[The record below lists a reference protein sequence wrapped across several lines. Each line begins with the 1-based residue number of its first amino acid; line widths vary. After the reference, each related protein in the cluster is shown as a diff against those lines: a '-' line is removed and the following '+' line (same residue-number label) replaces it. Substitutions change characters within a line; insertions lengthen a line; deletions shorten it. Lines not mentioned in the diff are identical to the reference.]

1 MYYKK
6 KMIYYVT
13 KTGNDTTGDGSS
25 GSPYLTITKA
35 VAVASSGD
43 EISVGNGTYAENLT
57 INKGLNIYSTSGDK
71 TQVIITSSVAT
82 VLISHST
89 NNVTLRN
96 LTITTTS
103 TTLEAVT
110 IAVNKDFTVNPSGLP
125 DISTLCENIVIQ
137 GCQINFNKYAM
148 NVNAKDS
155 YIKQC
160 SFTQIGA
167 TSSYSV
173 FLVYTIDNLYILENT
188 HTSATAN
195 MNRFIYMA
203 TSGAGDYRR
212 NTLAVKQNNVNIGTV
227 APGHFLLQEM
237 VLSHPSTDKF
247 TMDIQNNTITTTQAS
262 TGGLVILF
270 PTNATVLQDTLS
282 TTEISV
288 IANNQVINPY
298 RGWLYVD
305 ISVATPTPMGS
316 TYFSIYGNTYTGT
329 LSQRPGSYDV
339 DGNTNVLLSTTPVST
354 SGWSAI
360 YNTITKTV
368 TLPVPASESEALN
381 IIQQALSEYYPGET
395 IEFPLSL
402 FSINSTDDPTLL
414 NPIIHQSASPLT
426 DTDSGTLTV
435 TVTNPNPD
443 YKYVFEVLDTP
454 YTTSD
459 LLTFVVKVYNN
470 LTGELVLTGIN
481 ADLEFTLGS
490 GNTGKVVKLYKYNHP
505 SYEFLS
511 DLTETTTPG
520 TYGYTLNTSSLYSV
534 QLESTSSTNTIFLW
548 VLLAIFLVGVVL
560 VYMQRR

>member
-1 MYYKK
+1 
-6 KMIYYVT
+6 MIYYVT

-25 GSPYLTITKA
+25 GSPYLTISKA
-35 VAVASSGD
+35 ITVASPGD
-43 EISVGNGTYAENLT
+43 EISVGNGTYAETLT
-57 INKGLNIYSTSGDK
+57 VDKGLDIYSTSGDK
-71 TQVIITSSVAT
+71 TQVIITSGVVT
-82 VLISHST
+82 VVIPHST

-103 TTLEAVT
+103 TTVEAVT

-125 DISTLCENIVIQ
+125 VIATLCENIVIQ

-188 HTSATAN
+188 HTTATAN

-212 NTLAVKQNNVNIGTV
+212 NTLAVKQNIVNIGTV
-227 APGHFLLQEM
+227 APGHFILQEM
-237 VLSHPSTDKF
+237 VLAHPSTDKF
-247 TMDIQNNTITTTQAS
+247 MMDIQDNTITTTQAS

-270 PTNATVLQDTLS
+270 PTSAGVLQNTLS
-282 TTEISV
+282 TTDVSV

-305 ISVATPTPMGS
+305 ISVATPSPMGD
-316 TYFSIYGNTYTGT
+316 TYFSIYGNTFTGT

-339 DGNTNVLLSTTPVST
+339 DGNTNVLLSATPVST
-354 SGWSAI
+354 TGWSAI

-368 TLPVPASESEALN
+368 TLPAPTSESEALN

-395 IEFPLSL
+395 IQFPLSL

-414 NPIIHQSASPLT
+414 NPIIHESSSPLT
-426 DTDSGTLTV
+426 DTDSGTLAV
-435 TVTNPNPD
+435 TVTNPNAE
-443 YKYVFEVLDTP
+443 YKYVFDVLDTP
-454 YTTSD
+454 YTASD
-459 LLTFVVKVYNN
+459 TLSFVIKVYNT
-470 LTGELVLTGIN
+470 LTGELVTTGIN
-481 ADLEFTLGS
+481 AALEIALGS
-490 GNTGKVVKLYKYNHP
+490 GNSGKVVKLYKYNHP
-505 SYEFLS
+505 AYEFLS
-511 DLTETTTPG
+511 DLTETVTPG
-520 TYGYTLNTSSLYSV
+520 TYEYTLNTSSLYSV
-534 QLESTSSTNTIFLW
+534 QLETASSTNTIFLW
-548 VLLAIFLVGVVL
+548 VLLAIFVIGVFL